1 MGFSVE
7 LTTVSRFSQPNFPN
21 VLQKVSLLFLL
32 GSSLTL
38 LEPQSRF
45 GDKPKRDCGSKR
57 ANRGPTLY
65 GCSSMF
71 LRPSFE
77 KAFSCRHDRAVGQAG
92 GQDKRDLD

>member
-45 GDKPKRDCGSKR
+45 GDKPKRDCGSKGV
-57 ANRGPTLY
+57 NEN
-65 GCSSMF
+65 CFSMI
-71 LRPSFE
+71 LRPF
-77 KAFSCRHDRAVGQAG
+77 FVLF
-92 GQDKRDLD
+92 DLHLNSQKVNRPSGILMFDSN